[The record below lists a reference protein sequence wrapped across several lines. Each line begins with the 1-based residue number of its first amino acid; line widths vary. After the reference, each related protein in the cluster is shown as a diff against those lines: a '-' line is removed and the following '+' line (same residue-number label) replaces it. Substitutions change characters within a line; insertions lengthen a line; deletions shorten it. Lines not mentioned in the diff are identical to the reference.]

1 MKMLPPAI
9 LVVLGLTLPAQGW
22 LAPPVPATSSASHP
36 GKQAPTVAGTAPGTF
51 DVTERTIGELQ
62 AAMQDHVVTSAALV
76 DQYLARIRAYDRT
89 GPRLN
94 AILAVNP
101 RAREEAAA
109 LDRERASQGPRGPL
123 HGIPL
128 VIKDNFD
135 LAGMPTTAGTIAF
148 ATLYPKDDAFQVK
161 KLRDAGA
168 VILAKTNLQELASG
182 IVTVGS
188 MGGQTLN
195 PYNLL
200 RNPGG
205 SSGGTGAAVAAS
217 FAAAG
222 FGSDTCGS
230 IRIPASHNALVG
242 MRSTLG
248 LSSRDGV
255 VPLSHTQDI
264 AGPLARTVTD
274 VAILLDAT
282 AGPDPADPA
291 TKLGEGHV
299 PRSYRDLLKPDALKG
314 ARIGVLR
321 SLFGDAPED
330 NEAGAVVRRAV
341 EDMKKQE
348 AESIDVTVP
357 GLDDLLAGSSV
368 IDAEFKF
375 DLAEYLSH
383 VPDAPVKSLGEIVD
397 GGMVHA
403 AVEASARRRNAV
415 ANQETDAY
423 RRARIKRDT
432 IRQAVTA
439 AFDEHRLDALIYPV
453 MRRKPSLIGEPQGGS
468 NCQLSA
474 SSGLPAL
481 AVPAGMTP
489 DGLPIGLELLGRA
502 FDEAKL
508 LALAYSYEQAVHPRQ
523 PPFSTPPLEGG
534 RAPSPAGFT
543 TRVGVSNE
551 SPGAALTVQF
561 TFDRTRGELSYR
573 ASLAGVPA
581 ERMFG
586 AWIQRGGADE
596 KGAAMYPVL
605 MRQELRGAGTIV
617 LPPGEH
623 ARLKDGRFYLA
634 VYTRG
639 SPSGAA
645 RAQLA
650 LR

>member
-1 MKMLPPAI
+1 MKSLI
-9 LVVLGLTLPAQGW
+9 SGVLAAVALGC
-22 LAPPVPATSSASHP
+22 LAPGVPATLSASHLRGQP
-36 GKQAPTVAGTAPGTF
+36 PAPVF
-51 DVTERTIGELQ
+51 EVTEKTIVELQ
-62 AAMQDHVVTSAALV
+62 AAMRDGAITSAGLV
-76 DQYLARIRAYDRT
+76 EAYLARIEAYDRR

-94 AILAVNP
+94 AIVAVNP
-101 RAREEAAA
+101 RARDEAAA
-109 LDRERASQGPRGPL
+109 LDRERASRGPRGPL
-123 HGIPL
+123 HGIPI
-128 VIKDNFD
+128 VVKDNFD
-135 LAGMPTTAGTIAF
+135 LAGLPTTAGTIAF
-148 ATLYPKDDAFQVK
+148 ATLYPSDDAFQVK
-161 KLRDAGA
+161 KLREAGA

-222 FGSDTCGS
+222 LGSDTCGS

-242 MRSTLG
+242 MRSTRG

-255 VPLSHTQDI
+255 VPLSHTQDV
-264 AGPLARTVTD
+264 AGPLARTVMD

-282 AGPDPADPA
+282 VGVDPADPT
-291 TKLGEGHV
+291 TKLGEGHT
-299 PRSYRDLLKPDALKG
+299 PPSYRDGLKDGALKG

-330 NEAGAVVRRAV
+330 NEAGAVVRRAID
-341 EDMKKQE
+341 EMKKHG
-348 AESIDVTVP
+348 AETLDVTVP
-357 GLDDLLAGSSV
+357 GLDDLLTGSSV

-383 VPDAPVKSLGEIVD
+383 VPNPPVKSLAEIVE
-397 GGMVHA
+397 GGMVHV
-403 AVEASARRRNAV
+403 AVDPSARRRNAV
-415 ANQETDAY
+415 QNQDTDAY

-439 AFDEHRLDALIYPV
+439 AFEEHRLDAMIYPA
-453 MRRKPSLIGEPQGGS
+453 MRRKPALIGEPQGGS

-481 AVPAGMTP
+481 AVPAGVTP
-489 DGLPIGLELLGRA
+489 DGLPIGFELLGRA
-502 FDEAKL
+502 FDEARL
-508 LALAYSYEQAVHPRQ
+508 LSLAYAYELAEHPRQ
-523 PPFSTPPLEGG
+523 PPFSTPPLVEG
-534 RAPSPAGFT
+534 RPPSPSAFT
-543 TRVGVSNE
+543 TRVEIANE
-551 SPGAALTVQF
+551 SAGAALTVKF
-561 TFDRTRGELSYR
+561 AFDPTRGELSYQ

-581 ERMFG
+581 DRLFG
-586 AWIQRGGADE
+586 AWIQRGKAGE
-596 KGAAMYPVL
+596 KGPAMFPVL
-605 MRQELRGAGTIV
+605 MRNEVQGAGTIV
-617 LPPGEH
+617 LPPAEH
-623 ARLKDGRFYLA
+623 ARLADGGLYLA

-639 SPSGAA
+639 SPLGSS
-645 RAQLA
+645 RAQVA

>member
-1 MKMLPPAI
+1 MKWLTTGLLA
-9 LVVLGLTLPAQGW
+9 VLGLALPARGW
-22 LAPPVPATSSASHP
+22 LALEVPATLGASHL
-36 GKQAPTVAGTAPGTF
+36 
-51 DVTERTIGELQ
+51 ERQPPRVPAAFEVSEKSILELQ
-62 AAMQDHVVTSAALV
+62 AAMQDGTVTAAALV
-76 DQYLARIRAYDRT
+76 DQYLARIAAYDRI
-89 GPRLN
+89 GPALN
-94 AILAVNP
+94 AVIAVNP
-101 RAREEAAA
+101 KARDEAAA
-109 LDRERASQGPRGPL
+109 LDRERAARGPRGPL
-123 HGIPL
+123 HGVPI

-148 ATLYPKDDAFQVK
+148 ATLYPKDDAFQVR

-222 FGSDTCGS
+222 LGSDTCGS

-242 MRSTLG
+242 LRSTFG

-282 AGPDPADPA
+282 AGPDPADST

-299 PRSYRDLLKPDALKG
+299 PGSYRDLLKIDALRG

-330 NEAGAVVRRAV
+330 NEAGAIVRRAID
-341 EDMKKQE
+341 EMKKQG

-357 GLDDLLAGSSV
+357 GLDDLLTGSSV

-375 DLAEYLSH
+375 DLAEYLSR
-383 VPDAPVKSLGEIVD
+383 VPDAPVKSLAEIVE

-403 AVEASARRRNAV
+403 AVEGSARRRSAV
-415 ANQETDAY
+415 PSQETDAY

-439 AFDEHRLDALIYPV
+439 AFDEHRLDVLIYPV
-453 MRRKPSLIGEPQGGS
+453 MRRKPALVGEPQSGS

-481 AVPAGMTP
+481 AVPAGMTT
-489 DGLPIGLELLGRA
+489 DGLPIGVELLGRA

-508 LALAYSYEQAVHPRQ
+508 LALAYSYEQAAHPRQ
-523 PPFSTPPLEGG
+523 PPFSTPPLVGG
-534 RAPSPAGFT
+534 RAPSPITFTVRIPMAG
-543 TRVGVSNE
+543 E
-551 SPGAALTVQF
+551 SPGASLTTQF
-561 TFDRTRGELSYR
+561 TLDPTTALLKYDAVLTGVAADR
-573 ASLAGVPA
+573 V
-581 ERMFG
+581 FG
-586 AWIQRGGADE
+586 AWIQRGGAGE
-596 KGAAMYPVL
+596 KGAAMFPVL
-605 MRQELRGAGTIV
+605 MRNDVRGAGTIAV
-617 LPPGEH
+617 PPAELS
-623 ARLKDGRFYLA
+623 RLKDGRFYLA
-634 VYTRG
+634 IYTRG
-639 SPSGAA
+639 SPAGAA
-645 RAQLA
+645 RAQLV